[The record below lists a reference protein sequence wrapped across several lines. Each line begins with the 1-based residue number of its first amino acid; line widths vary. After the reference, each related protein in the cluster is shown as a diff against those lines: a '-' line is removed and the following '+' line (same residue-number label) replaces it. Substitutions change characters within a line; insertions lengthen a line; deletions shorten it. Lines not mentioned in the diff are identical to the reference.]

1 MLLDGC
7 GSIAKAEEQSIS
19 DVNSKTSLFFTKVKR
34 PVEFQDCCSKYV
46 KKSLNAIK

>member
-19 DVNSKTSLFFTKVKR
+19 DVNSKTSLFFTKVIR
-34 PVEFQDCCSKYV
+34 NVEFQNCWSKYV
-46 KKSLNAIK
+46 KKSLNATK